1 MIRGQDD
8 EEQVRQKRTMK
19 CKNFAQDLQGLKQ
32 NNKTKEIQILSTP
45 RGQKVHIQNSVDCC
59 QSQKKPRERRMP

>member
-19 CKNFAQDLQGLKQ
+19 HKSFTQDLEGLKK
-32 NNKTKEIQILSTP
+32 NNEMKEIQTP
-45 RGQKVHIQNSVDCC
+45 ATPGGHKSHIQNSVDCC
-59 QSQKKPRERRMP
+59 QSQKK